1 MFQDEEIKT
10 WKLTLIG
17 VNTKMSQMNRID
29 KVFQE
34 KKDLL
39 SIFYTAGYPNLK
51 DTIRIASQLEI
62 AGADLI
68 EIGLPYSDPIADGP
82 VIQESSTK
90 AIENGMSI
98 ELLFDQLQ
106 KLRSEVSIPVILMGY
121 LNPVLQF
128 GIENFCRE
136 CEKCGIDGLI
146 LPDLPMREYQEEYKL
161 IFEKYG
167 LHNVFLV
174 TPQTSEE
181 RVRIID
187 QNTNG
192 FIYMVS
198 SSSITGV
205 KDGIKKH
212 QIEYFERIQKMRL
225 QNKTLIGFGISD
237 HKSFAEAC
245 NYSNGAIIGSAFIKA
260 LRADASNNAIQE
272 FIKEIKKQNDYTI

>member
-1 MFQDEEIKT
+1 
-10 WKLTLIG
+10 
-17 VNTKMSQMNRID
+17 MNRID

-90 AIENGMSI
+90 AIQNGMSI
-98 ELLFDQLQ
+98 ELLFEQLQ

-128 GIENFCRE
+128 GIERFCRE

-146 LPDLPMREYQEEYKL
+146 LPDLPMREYQEEYKM

-167 LHNVFLV
+167 LHNIFLV

-187 QNTNG
+187 QNTKG
-192 FIYMVS
+192 FVYMVS

-205 KDGIKKH
+205 KEGIKKH
-212 QIEYFERIQKMRL
+212 QIEYFERIQKMKL

-237 HKSFAEAC
+237 HKSFVEAC

-260 LRADASNNAIQE
+260 LRADASNNTIQE
-272 FIKEIKKQNDYTI
+272 FVKEIKK